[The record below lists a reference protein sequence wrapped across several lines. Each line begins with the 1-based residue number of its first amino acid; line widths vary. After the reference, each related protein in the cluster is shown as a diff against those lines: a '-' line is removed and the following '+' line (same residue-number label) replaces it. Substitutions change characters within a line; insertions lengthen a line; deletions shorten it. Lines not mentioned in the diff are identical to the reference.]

1 MKKLNIDKASQK
13 ELERIDAATRRRII
27 DGIAGLLQEPPQGD
41 IKPLKGILHGLHRL
55 RVGSWRIT
63 YEVIDEAINIVDISP
78 RGGAYKK
85 GV

>member
-1 MKKLNIDKASQK
+1 MRTLNIDKSAQK
-13 ELERIDAATRRRII
+13 ELDRIDRPTRQRII
-27 DGIAGLLQEPPQGD
+27 NGIIGLLQEPPQGD
-41 IKPLKGILHGLHRL
+41 IKALKGALQGLNCL

-63 YEVIDEAINIVDISP
+63 YEVTARTVDILSISP